1 MWHIICYYC
10 ASGGRNSGWAH
21 GQNMWWR
28 HLDRN
33 SGSWVVA
40 LLIGMLTDFFLRKK
54 VRLKFGSS
62 EKCCNFAKQFSGER
76 EILGV

>member
-1 MWHIICYYC
+1 MWI
-10 ASGGRNSGWAH
+10 AGFLSF
-21 GQNMWWR
+21 
-28 HLDRN
+28 
-33 SGSWVVA
+33 VVLSVLGA
-40 LLIGMLTDFFLRKK
+40 AYDLCFLRKK